1 MEAPGFALAVALFA
15 VGLATSPHCVGMCGG
30 IVTAFASRGA
40 APPLREMRDMRQR
53 ASEWPRQLAFS
64 GGRIA
69 SYALAGAAAGL
80 LGSAGAWSVTAR
92 APQTLLATLAN
103 LVLILVG
110 LNLASGGRVFAFF
123 EPLGAR
129 VWRLISPHAARLGA
143 AESLPGAVAAGMLW
157 GWLPCGF
164 VYAALS
170 TAVFAG
176 GPLEGAVA
184 MTAFGLGTLPGLL
197 AAGLAALQLRR
208 FFDRPMARAIGGT
221 LILGFGIAGLA
232 RAGGIAQSVQDVL
245 LCF

>member
-1 MEAPGFALAVALFA
+1 VEAQGFALAAALFA

-30 IVTAFASRGA
+30 IVAAFASRGG
-40 APPLREMRDMRQR
+40 APQRQLRDMRQR

-69 SYALAGAAAGL
+69 SYAIAGAGAGL
-80 LGSAGAWSVTAR
+80 LGSVGAWSVTAR

-103 LVLILVG
+103 LVLIVVG
-110 LNLASGGRVFAFF
+110 LNLASGGRVFAVF

-129 VWRLISPHAARLGA
+129 IWRLISPHAARLGA

-184 MTAFGLGTLPGLL
+184 MAAFGLGTLPGLL

-208 FFDRPMARAIGGT
+208 FFDRPLARAIGGT
-221 LILGFGIAGLA
+221 LILAFGIVGLA